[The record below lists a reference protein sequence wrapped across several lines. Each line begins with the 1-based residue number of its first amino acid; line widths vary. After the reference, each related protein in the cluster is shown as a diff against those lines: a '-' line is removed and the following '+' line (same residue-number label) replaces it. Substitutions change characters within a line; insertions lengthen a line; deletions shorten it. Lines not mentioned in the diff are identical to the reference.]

1 MAHDP
6 VTAPSESE
14 ATGQTAEIFAE
25 IREVMRLPLITS
37 IWRILASIDG
47 GLESTWAAVK
57 PLYLSGQPDDLLE
70 QLAESDERLHL
81 PPVSGELSELAAG
94 LPDDQISA
102 VDSVFVAYNRSNE
115 LNFIALSALVN
126 GEQCTPENSRR
137 NFEQI
142 EWSALPR
149 LLEQTEINPWTWQ
162 LLEEIKHLG
171 SDGSDSAIATLWRHL
186 AHWPR
191 LLEAI
196 IESFETGQEDGSLMA
211 AVITNHK
218 LTQQYAAGMAVPTFD
233 RGSIPDEAWS
243 LVRDYVDGPAKVNR
257 MVVLGNSAR
266 RWFEL
271 ASRA

>member
-6 VTAPSESE
+6 VTALSESA
-14 ATGQTAEIFAE
+14 ATGRTAEIFAE

-47 GLESTWAAVK
+47 GLEATWEAVK
-57 PLYLSGQPDDLLE
+57 PVYLSGQPDDLLE
-70 QLAESDERLHL
+70 RLAESDERLHL
-81 PPVSGELSELAAG
+81 PPIPGELSELATG

-126 GEQCTPENSRR
+126 CEDTTTQSSNGS
-137 NFEQI
+137 FEPI
-142 EWSALPR
+142 EWPEIPR
-149 LLEQTEINPWTWQ
+149 LLERAEIDPPTWQ

-171 SDGSDSAIATLWRHL
+171 SDGSDSPIATLWRHL

-196 IESFETGQEDGSLMA
+196 VESFMVGQRDGSLMA
-211 AVITNHK
+211 AITANHK
-218 LTQQYAAGMAVPTFD
+218 LTQQYAAELILPAFD
-233 RGSIPDEAWS
+233 RESIPDEAWS
-243 LVRDYVDGPAKVNR
+243 LVSDYVDGPSKVNR
-257 MVVLGNSAR
+257 MVVIGNSAR

>member
-6 VTAPSESE
+6 VTALSESE

-81 PPVSGELSELAAG
+81 PTVSGELSELAAG

-126 GEQCTPENSRR
+126 GEDTTTQSSNDS
-137 NFEQI
+137 FEPI
-142 EWSALPR
+142 EWPEIPR
-149 LLEQTEINPWTWQ
+149 LLERSEIDPPTWH

-196 IESFETGQEDGSLMA
+196 IESFMVGQRDGSLMA
-211 AVITNHK
+211 AITANYK
-218 LTQQYAAGMAVPTFD
+218 LTQQYAAELILPTFD
-233 RGSIPDEAWS
+233 RESIPDEAWS
-243 LVRDYVDGPAKVNR
+243 LVSDYVDGPAKVNR